1 VAQIKKPEVRQG
13 ILDAAYKL
21 FSERGY
27 SSTNII
33 NIARAANVAPA
44 NVYVYFRSKLEVLFC
59 VYEPWLAKQIEDL
72 ERSLRDIRDPR
83 LRLRKIITAF
93 WRDIPSAENGFANN
107 MMQAIATTD
116 KREGYSPRLRL
127 EVEKRAARLLDQCIP
142 DLGRDNCRDIA
153 NILMMAFDGY
163 TLNFHLK
170 GGAICPQK
178 QVGLF
183 SEILLSAGPEVKH
196 RGSRG
201 RSARTAA
208 SARANGRAAIAR

>member
-1 VAQIKKPEVRQG
+1 MAQIKKAEVRQA

-21 FSERGY
+21 FSQKGY
-27 SSTNII
+27 SATNIS

-59 VYEPWLAKQIEDL
+59 VYEPWLTAQIEDL
-72 ERSLRDIRDPR
+72 ERSLKGIRDPR
-83 LRLRKIITAF
+83 QRLRKIIKTF

-116 KREGYSPRLRL
+116 RREGYSPNLRL
-127 EVEKRAARLLDQCIP
+127 GVEEQAARLLERCIP
-142 DLGRDNCRDIA
+142 GLGRDNCRELA
-153 NILMMAFDGY
+153 NIIMMAFDGY

-178 QVGLF
+178 QVALF
-183 SEILLSAGPEVKH
+183 SEILLNARLEAKRPGN
-196 RGSRG
+196 RG
-201 RSARTAA
+201 RSTKAGF
-208 SARANGRAAIAR
+208 SARANGKATIAR